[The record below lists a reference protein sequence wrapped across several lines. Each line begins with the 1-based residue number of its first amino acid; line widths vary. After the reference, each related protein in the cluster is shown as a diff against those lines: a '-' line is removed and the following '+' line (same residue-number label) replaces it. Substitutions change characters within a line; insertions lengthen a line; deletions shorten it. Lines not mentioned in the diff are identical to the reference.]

1 MECIFIAF
9 SVNSSS
15 LGEFFIALTKK
26 LSKKCEIVVFTDD
39 MPETLPDFNS
49 NVKVLKWPSK
59 RPTKLKDAIFLYKK
73 IRKYRPVMSISM
85 FGSVNLMLLLG
96 WLCNVR
102 HRIAWIR
109 TLSTQFHNK
118 PVLVQRKKMIYRL
131 ATNILVNSH
140 STKQDVQNEF
150 HIASHKIKILPNS
163 VKECKVSFEGSHDN
177 IKEIVYVGRLHSSK
191 GINTLIQA
199 FSDSLKIHKDI
210 KLTIAGEGEEHQNL
224 IALTE
229 KLNISENVSFT
240 GRLSKKEVLELMARA
255 YFVVVP
261 SIVEAFGYVTI
272 EAMSVKTAVI
282 GSNSTG
288 IAEIIRDGID
298 GLLFEPKN
306 SKELGE
312 KMIKLLND
320 ENLNK
325 KLSIQGYQRF
335 LEKFEYQKAVERDF
349 LFFVNLIE
357 TSN

>member
-1 MECIFIAF
+1 
-9 SVNSSS
+9 
-15 LGEFFIALTKK
+15 
-26 LSKKCEIVVFTDD
+26 
-39 MPETLPDFNS
+39 
-49 NVKVLKWPSK
+49 
-59 RPTKLKDAIFLYKK
+59 
-73 IRKYRPVMSISM
+73 
-85 FGSVNLMLLLG
+85 
-96 WLCNVR
+96 
-102 HRIAWIR
+102 
-109 TLSTQFHNK
+109 
-118 PVLVQRKKMIYRL
+118 MIYRL